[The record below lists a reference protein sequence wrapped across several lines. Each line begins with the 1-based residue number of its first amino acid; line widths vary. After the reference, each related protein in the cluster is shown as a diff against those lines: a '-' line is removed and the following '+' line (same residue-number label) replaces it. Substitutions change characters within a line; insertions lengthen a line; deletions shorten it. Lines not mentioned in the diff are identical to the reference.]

1 MQDHMSAVDLVH
13 RVRAGEL
20 RAVDVVDA
28 ALARAADDRCNAVV
42 TISSDRARSD
52 ARAVDR
58 AIADGRDPGPLAGV
72 PFTAKDT
79 IATAG
84 VRTTAGSRLLAD
96 HIPERD
102 APCVARLRNAG
113 AVLVG
118 KTNCPEFALQA
129 HTDNLVF
136 GTTTHP
142 QDTAMSP
149 GGSSGGCAAAVAT
162 GIVPVSIGGDYGG
175 SIRYPAGC
183 TGSFGLR
190 PTRGAIDA
198 GGTLPAPAPGTPRHR
213 FQEVGPITR
222 AVADIAAILSV
233 LRNGPSLGGA
243 VTRVGLV
250 LDGWPIDDHTRRALE
265 QAAAALTVAGVA
277 VHPVDATPFAR
288 ATDVFDAWRATDDY
302 ADLHDFVGRR
312 EADLSAHIRSLLEP
326 RRAPAPPGAV
336 AAIAREAEELE
347 RVVAGVLEHTPVLM
361 LPIALVGAL
370 PIGAELVNIN
380 GRTEPLD
387 SLRILAPSRAI
398 SLLGL
403 PALAVPVGV
412 DHHGLPVGVQL
423 VARPHAEAD
432 LFSVAE
438 SLGPTR

>member
-1 MQDHMSAVDLVH
+1 MQDQMSAMEIAR
-13 RVRAGEL
+13 RVRSGDL
-20 RAVDVVDA
+20 RAVDVVTTT
-28 ALARAADDRCNAVV
+28 LARAADDRCNAVV
-42 TISSDRARSD
+42 TIGSDRALGD

-96 HIPERD
+96 HVPDRD
-102 APCVARLRNAG
+102 APCVARLQGAG
-113 AVLVG
+113 AVLIG

-142 QDTAMSP
+142 ESAAMSP
-149 GGSSGGCAAAVAT
+149 GGSSGGCAAAVAA

-183 TGSFGLR
+183 TGIFGLR
-190 PTRGAIDA
+190 PTRGATDA
-198 GGTLPAPAPGTPRHR
+198 GGTLPAPAAGTPRHF
-213 FQEVGPITR
+213 FQEVGPIAR
-222 AVADIAAILSV
+222 AVADIAIIHSV
-233 LRNGPSLGGA
+233 LRTAPGLGGA

-250 LDGWPIDDHTRRALE
+250 LDGWPIDDATRRALE
-265 QAAAALTVAGVA
+265 QATSALVSAGVE
-277 VHPVDATPFAR
+277 VIPVDAAPFSH
-288 ATDVFDAWRATDDY
+288 ATEVFDAWRATDDY
-302 ADLHDFVGRR
+302 ADLRHFVAGR
-312 EADLSAHIRSLLEP
+312 ESDLTPHIRSLLEP
-326 RRAPAPPGAV
+326 RREPAPPGAL
-336 AAIAREAEELE
+336 AAITQEAGELG
-347 RVVAGVLEHTPVLM
+347 RVVAEVLEHAPVLM
-361 LPIALVGAL
+361 LPIALAGSL

-380 GRTEPLD
+380 GRAEPLD

-403 PALAVPVGV
+403 PALAVPVGI
-412 DHHGLPVGVQL
+412 DDQRLPVGVQL
-423 VARPHAEAD
+423 VARPYAESD
-432 LFSVAE
+432 LFSVAG
-438 SLGPTR
+438 SLGPTP